1 MSPRATGDA
10 ALRRFALTGPPSGR
24 RAELADGEIEHA
36 RRVLRLVAGDR
47 LVGLDGQGAAWPLVV
62 RRSDAR
68 EFQVECEGDPQ
79 VEPAPGEVGARLP
92 WIEVVSALPRGDRA
106 EAMVDRL
113 VQLGVAAIR
122 PLAAERAA
130 PGARGESDRRA
141 ERLERIA
148 REACKQSGRL
158 WWAEIHAPETLA
170 AILARPAHIDL
181 VLDPL
186 ARPALF
192 TLVAAMVPTGTREK
206 PLRLWIG
213 PEGGFSPAEDAALD
227 AAGAVRARLAPHVLR
242 IETAAEAA
250 VAVVVARAS
259 AAERAS

>member
-1 MSPRATGDA
+1 MSPRAPGDA
-10 ALRRFALTGPPSGR
+10 ALRRFALTGPPAGGR
-24 RAELADGEIEHA
+24 AQLADGEIEHA

-68 EFQVECEGDPQ
+68 EFQVEGDGDPE
-79 VEPAPGEVGARLP
+79 VEPAPGELGARLP
-92 WIEVVSALPRGDRA
+92 WIEVVCALPRGERA

-122 PLAAERAA
+122 PLAAERASPA
-130 PGARGESDRRA
+130 ARGESDRRA
-141 ERLERIA
+141 ERLQRIA

-158 WWAEIHAPETLA
+158 WWPEIHAPETLA
-170 AILARPAHIDL
+170 AVLARPARTDL
-181 VLDPL
+181 LLDPL
-186 ARPALF
+186 ARQALF
-192 TLVAAMVPTGTREK
+192 ELVAPTHPSGTREE
-206 PLRLWIG
+206 PLRCWIG

-227 AAGAVRARLAPHVLR
+227 AAGSVRARLAPHVLR

-259 AAERAS
+259 AS